1 MKLSSIRAHVAAKVL
16 GRNPDNFVCHPTNST
31 RGGILLGWQ
40 SALIEGLHPRIDGFS
55 LSMTARPQW
64 LGHAL
69 LLTSV
74 YIPSKDDAKLSF
86 LDELWSLKPSGAIPW
101 IVIGDFNLIYKAQDK
116 NNLNHRLMGC
126 FWHCLNYCELSE
138 FALQNKRFT
147 WSNERVHPTLVRLD
161 RVFCNKDWELL
172 FLDYML
178 QALSSSLSDHCPIIL
193 CPE

>member
-86 LDELWSLKPSGAIPW
+86 LDEL
-101 IVIGDFNLIYKAQDK
+101 
-116 NNLNHRLMGC
+116 
-126 FWHCLNYCELSE
+126 
-138 FALQNKRFT
+138 
-147 WSNERVHPTLVRLD
+147 
-161 RVFCNKDWELL
+161 
-172 FLDYML
+172 
-178 QALSSSLSDHCPIIL
+178 
-193 CPE
+193 